1 MKIAVVTLALASGLI
16 AGGFFAFS
24 TFVMRA
30 LGRVPPAEG
39 IRAMQAINVVVVP
52 SAFVVLLIATALAC
66 VGIGIAALVRRND
79 PGAMLVL
86 AASVVY
92 FAGTFL
98 VTMLANVPLNDAL
111 AVVDANSTQGAQV
124 WADYLVRWTMWNHV
138 RGTAALVSSALFVL
152 ARVSM
157 S

>member
-1 MKIAVVTLALASGLI
+1 MKVALVVAALASGLI

-30 LGRVPPAEG
+30 LGQVPPPEG

-52 SAFVVLLIATALAC
+52 SPFVILLVTTALGC
-66 VGIGIAALVRRND
+66 VGLAIAALLRRTE
-79 PGAMLVL
+79 PGAMLIV
-86 AASVVY
+86 AASVTY

-111 AVVDANSTQGAQV
+111 AAVDANSAQGATL

-138 RGTAALVSSALFVL
+138 RGLAALIASGLFIAARL
-152 ARVSM
+152 AS
-157 S
+157 